1 MKYTPR
7 NANSRDQES
16 LLYDSLEPVAKG
28 MGMALL
34 ELKVFR
40 SKGRGGS
47 LGNVQVRVTAYKT
60 GIMGVDDCSRLHRA
74 ILPRLEL
81 AFPGSEVYLEVSSPG
96 IGRLIKD
103 GNELV
108 HFIGRFIKCYR
119 MEASGS
125 GADGSGWIGG
135 ILSAVDEKGF
145 TLETQD
151 GEFRL
156 PYEVVAKAKLDEALD
171 LQNKATGG

>member
-7 NANSRDQES
+7 VANSRDIEAQA
-16 LLYDSLEPVAKG
+16 YHSLEPVARG
-28 MGMALL
+28 LGMALL
-34 ELKVFR
+34 ELTVFR

-47 LGNVQVRVTAYKT
+47 PGSVQVKVTAYKNGT
-60 GIMGVDDCSRLHRA
+60 MGVEDCSRLHRA

-81 AFPGSEVYLEVSSPG
+81 AFPGTDLYLEVSSPG

-108 HFIGRFIKCYR
+108 HFIGRGIKCYR
-119 MEASGS
+119 TETPGG

-135 ILSAVDEKGF
+135 ILRGADEKGF
-145 TLETQD
+145 ILETQD
-151 GEFRL
+151 GKILL
-156 PYEVVAKAKLDEALD
+156 PYEGVAKAKLDEALD
-171 LQNKATGG
+171 IQKNGTGG